1 MFEQTTLSLI
11 EFIKKSP
18 TSFHAISSIK
28 QMLLESGFRQLSE
41 NDPWA
46 LSPGDNGFVIRSDSS
61 LIAFRIPEKNADHF
75 QIIASHSDSPSFK
88 IKENAEIMVDG
99 HYTELNV
106 EKYGGMLM
114 APWFDR
120 PLSVAGRIVVRTE
133 HGLESRLVDVG
144 RDLLVIPNLA
154 IHMNRQVNEGYAYH
168 PQKDMTPLFGDETAG
183 KAFLPLIAETAGV
196 KKEEILGTDL
206 FLYNRV
212 PGTIWGASREFFSSP
227 RLDNLQSVYSSV
239 RAFLDIPDPESIS
252 VCCVFDTEE
261 VGSTA
266 KQGADSTFL
275 QDTLTRICMAVSGSA
290 ERCPMMIAGSF
301 MLSADNAHAV
311 HPHHPDKADPT
322 NRPYMNHGPVL
333 KFNAYQKYTT
343 DSVSGAVFKEICRRA
358 DVPCQIYINH
368 SDIPGGSTL
377 GNISN
382 RHVSLPTADIGCA
395 QLAMHS
401 PYETAGIKDTWYML
415 QAMKMFYQTRI
426 QVQGS
431 QVLLQ

>member
-133 HGLESRLVDVG
+133 HGLESRLVDVD

-154 IHMNRQVNEGYAYH
+154 IHMNRQVNEGYTYH
-168 PQKDMTPLFGDETAG
+168 PQKDMMPLFGDETAG

-252 VCCVFDTEE
+252 VCCVFDAEE

-275 QDTLTRICMAVSGSA
+275 EDTLTRICLDVFGSA
-290 ERCPMMIAGSF
+290 ERYPMMIAGSF

-311 HPHHPDKADPT
+311 HPHHTDKADPT

-333 KFNAYQKYTT
+333 KFNACQKYTT

-358 DVPCQIYINH
+358 DVPRQIYINH

-377 GNISN
+377 GNIAN

-401 PYETAGIKDTWYML
+401 PYETAGTKDTWYML

-426 QVQGS
+426 QVKGS

>member
-1 MFEQTTLSLI
+1 MDCNHLF
-11 EFIKKSP
+11 KKTKVICTIGP
-18 TSFHAISSIK
+18 A
-28 QMLLESGFRQLSE
+28 SE
-41 NDPWA
+41 NRETLA
-46 LSPGDNGFVIRSDSS
+46 KLAQAGMNICRLNF
-61 LIAFRIPEKNADHF
+61 
-75 QIIASHSDSPSFK
+75 SHGSY
-88 IKENAEIMVDG
+88 E
-99 HYTELNV
+99 
-106 EKYGGMLM
+106 
-114 APWFDR
+114 
-120 PLSVAGRIVVRTE
+120 E
-133 HGLESRLVDVG
+133 HGERIRLIREVSDQTG
-144 RDLLVIPNLA
+144 INLA
-154 IHMNRQVNEGYAYH
+154 VALDTKGPEIRLGNFANDTEEYEIG
-168 PQKDMTPLFGDETAG
+168 ETVY
-183 KAFLPLIAETAGV
+183 LT
-196 KKEEILGTDL
+196 KEEILGTDL

-252 VCCVFDTEE
+252 VCCVFDAEE

-275 QDTLTRICMAVSGSA
+275 EDTLTRICLDVFGSA
-290 ERCPMMIAGSF
+290 ERYPMMIAGSF

-311 HPHHPDKADPT
+311 HPHHTDKADPT

-333 KFNAYQKYTT
+333 KFNACQKYTT
-343 DSVSGAVFKEICRRA
+343 DSVSGAVFKEVCRRA

-401 PYETAGIKDTWYML
+401 PYETAGTKDTWYML

-431 QVLLQ
+431 QVLFQ